1 MSKDKSLYT
10 FIEKSVNRLSILS
23 GFVSGWVI
31 FGMMLL
37 MTAAVVARRCFGY
50 PLIFSDEYS
59 AYGMV
64 FCVFLGGAYTLLED
78 AHVRVDILVV
88 NLNDRLK
95 MLLQAMTS
103 CLSLFYGIALM
114 YLTAKFVL
122 YYKEIGHRS
131 LSIMET
137 PTWIPALVIPIG
149 MAVLTLQMVLCIL
162 REIKYLLS
170 KSH

>member
-10 FIEKSVNRLSILS
+10 VLENSINRLSILS
-23 GFVSGWVI
+23 GYVSGWVI

-37 MTAAVVARRCFGY
+37 MTAAVFARRVFGY

-88 NLNDRLK
+88 NLDSRLR

-103 CLSLFYGIALM
+103 CISLFYGITLA
-114 YLTAKFVL
+114 YLSAKFVL

-162 REIKYLLS
+162 REIKYLLG